1 MIKKML
7 KCSWLVI
14 ALCLGLTVFFGW
26 QLRTISIENTVRM
39 YMPQSSES
47 YQRMLKAEEDFGS
60 MMVLGISLETSGETI
75 LEPEYIQ
82 IVQNITDQISGA
94 DGGSG
99 VDYVESIDSISNMD
113 FIVGEE
119 GSLKASSML
128 GDDYTGSAEDMAN
141 IKQRLI
147 DWQEMY
153 NRVIITD
160 DGKTT
165 QLMIT
170 LKPKDEN
177 GDMLNSKKQ
186 MAALHEIQRI
196 CEEAVKDSDLEVRYF
211 GDPVLSDD
219 GYKFM
224 VSDLLVL
231 IPFVALVVL
240 LSLYFSFHTF
250 SGTILPLIT
259 VLMST
264 IWSVGIMC
272 MLHITFTIIGSVIPV
287 CLVACGSA
295 YGIHVLTH
303 YYIALDKVTGE
314 MTKEKHADAIVYGLK
329 DVWVA
334 VALAGITTVAGFI
347 SNITSPIMPLKSF
360 SVFAAAGVVFSLILS
375 MTLIP
380 CLLYVTPIKSVGKH
394 RKSKTRLSTKIK
406 LELAKQLQRR
416 RGKTSDEATSSTL
429 YSIYHFFSGTK
440 PRLVVST
447 LVVVVAALVGFKML
461 IVDTALVNYF
471 PPDSK
476 FRQDITY
483 VDEHLAGSNT
493 LYLIV
498 SGEEKAADANAVA
511 ADSSAD
517 SIASDFDFTPA
528 ETAETPA
535 ENAADSIASD
545 FDFTPSET
553 ENVESV
559 ADSIASDFDFS
570 AGDVGTADSVADAIE
585 GDFDFGGATD
595 DFGFGADAAEES
607 VATADEGAKEYYM
620 LTNPEILK
628 AVDGLQEYLIARH
641 PGIGKVVSFT
651 TFIKRMNQVM
661 HVPDLNSAAVSD
673 GYVDPNVVYA
683 EKLASTIT
691 VQQGLEMLHSAYS
704 AAGGNKA
711 TVEQIVSELEKQ
723 LNFNGIDYYEV
734 PYDVAKY
741 PVASRDELGDLVTQ
755 YLYLLSSEQIQ
766 RFANN
771 MTMPTAI
778 RTQVQLRTHSTD
790 DTEAIIRDAQNYA
803 AIHFPKGYK
812 LEATGNGEME
822 YMMTKMVV
830 DSQTVSIALSLLM
843 VFIIISLSFRSPL
856 AGIIGAI
863 PLGLTILLNFMT
875 MGYAG
880 IALDLCTSI
889 IASVAIGVGIDYT
902 IHFMETYRAQRALT
916 DDLEEVT
923 KRTFKTSGK
932 GIITNAIAVGLGFC
946 VLLFSKFIILRYIGA
961 LVAVVMFT
969 SSALSMTIIP
979 GLLNAFDPK
988 FMWSKEQK
996 EAYKKTLSEAGES
1009 DEDDD
1014 EDEKPEVPE
1023 VKDVPEV
1030 KE

>member
-1 MIKKML
+1 MAEKSKGFSHKALKNHLRRIEMIKKML

-14 ALCLGLTVFFGW
+14 ALSLVITAFFGW

-60 MMVLGISLETSGETI
+60 MMVLGISLETSGESIVT
-75 LEPEYIQ
+75 PEYIG
-82 IVQNITDQISGA
+82 IVQEITDKIES
-94 DGGSG
+94 
-99 VDYVESIDSISNMD
+99 VPYVESIDSLSNIK
-113 FIVGEE
+113 FIQGEN
-119 GSLKASSML
+119 GGLQASSL
-128 GDDYTGSAEDMAN
+128 IGGDDYTGSAEDIEN

-147 DWQEMY
+147 DWQEMF

-165 QLMIT
+165 QMMIT
-170 LKPKDEN
+170 LEPKDEN
-177 GDMLNSKKQ
+177 GNMLNSKRQ
-186 MAALHEIQRI
+186 MSSLHEIQKI
-196 CEEAVKDSDLEVRYF
+196 CEEAVKGHEELEVRYF

-219 GYKFM
+219 GYNFM
-224 VSDLLVL
+224 ISDLLVL
-231 IPFVALVVL
+231 IPVVALVVL

-259 VLMST
+259 VLMAT

-303 YYIALDKVTGE
+303 YYIALDAFTGE
-314 MTKEKHADAIVYGLK
+314 LTKEKHADIIAEGLK

-334 VALAGITTVAGFI
+334 VVLAGVTTVAGFI

-360 SVFAAAGVVFSLILS
+360 SVFAAAGVVFSLLLS

-380 CLLYVTPIKSVGKH
+380 CLLYVTPINAVGKH
-394 RKSKTRLSTKIK
+394 RKNKNRLTTRIK
-406 LELAKQLQRR
+406 LRIEKQLKRQG
-416 RGKTSDEATSSTL
+416 GKTSEEATSSTL
-429 YSIYHFFSGTK
+429 YSIYHFFSGTR
-440 PRLVVST
+440 PRLIVST
-447 LVVVVAALVGFKML
+447 AVVLVAAIVGFKML
-461 IVDTALVNYF
+461 VVDTALVNYF

-493 LYLIV
+493 LYFIV
-498 SGEEKAADANAVA
+498 SGEELTEEEIAEKNVA
-511 ADSSAD
+511 QETSAD
-517 SIASDFDFTPA
+517 TSDFDFGDSA
-528 ETAETPA
+528 ESDFSFDDSSSEVAS
-535 ENAADSIASD
+535 ADSSDDFSFDASD
-545 FDFTPSET
+545 DFSF
-553 ENVESV
+553 ESTDSTDDFSF
-559 ADSIASDFDFS
+559 DSIGSD
-570 AGDVGTADSVADAIE
+570 DAQE
-585 GDFDFGGATD
+585 FDFGESTEVAQ
-595 DFGFGADAAEES
+595 AEPQ
-607 VATADEGAKEYYM
+607 KQYHM
-620 LTNPEILK
+620 LTNPEILM
-628 AVDGLQEYLIARH
+628 AVDGMQDYLRARH
-641 PGIGKVVSFT
+641 PGIGKIVSFT

-661 HVPDLNSAAVSD
+661 NAPTDDLSEPA
-673 GYVDPNVVYA
+673 
-683 EKLASTIT
+683 TIQQIMEMFHRAYT
-691 VQQGLEMLHSAYS
+691 V
-704 AAGGNKA
+704 AGGKHA
-711 TVEQIVSELEKQ
+711 SVEQIVTELEKQ
-723 LNFNGIDYYEV
+723 LNFNGAAYYEI

-741 PVASRDELGDLVTQ
+741 PVATREELGDLVTQ
-755 YLYLLSSEQIQ
+755 YLYLLASDQIQ

-790 DTEAIIRDAQNYA
+790 DTAAIIADAQHYA
-803 AIHFPKGYK
+803 ETHFPAGYK

-830 DSQTVSIALSLLM
+830 DSQTTSIILSLVM
-843 VFIIISLSFRSPL
+843 VFVIISLSFKSPW

-875 MGYAG
+875 MGFAG

-902 IHFMETYRAQRALT
+902 IHFMETYRAERALT

-923 KRTFKTSGK
+923 KKTFKTSGK

-979 GLLNAFDPK
+979 GILNAFDPK

-996 EAYKKTLSEAGES
+996 EEYKAKLAEKSE
-1009 DEDDD
+1009 
-1014 EDEKPEVPE
+1014 
-1023 VKDVPEV
+1023 
-1030 KE
+1030 

>member
-7 KCSWLVI
+7 KCSPLIIAVSLVI
-14 ALCLGLTVFFGW
+14 TAFFTW
-26 QLRTISIENTVRM
+26 QLRTIAIENTVRM

-60 MMVLGISLETSGETI
+60 MMVLGISLETQGESIIT
-75 LEPEYIQ
+75 PEYIQ
-82 IVQNITDQISGA
+82 IVQTITDQIGGVPYVENIDSLSNIDFVVGE
-94 DGGSG
+94 DGG
-99 VDYVESIDSISNMD
+99 
-113 FIVGEE
+113 
-119 GSLKASSML
+119 LKASSL
-128 GDDYTGSAEDMAN
+128 IGGDDYTGSPEEMEQ
-141 IKQRLI
+141 IKEKLI

-165 QLMIT
+165 QMMIT
-170 LKPKDEN
+170 LEPKDEN
-177 GDMLNSKKQ
+177 GNMLNSKRQ
-186 MAALHEIQRI
+186 MASLHEIQKI
-196 CEEAVKDSDLEVRYF
+196 CEEAVAGSDLEVRYF

-219 GYKFM
+219 GYNFM
-224 VSDLLVL
+224 ISDLLVL

-240 LSLYFSFHTF
+240 LSLYFSFHTW
-250 SGTILPLIT
+250 SGTLLPLIT
-259 VLMST
+259 VLMAT

-272 MLHITFTIIGSVIPV
+272 MLGITFTIIGSVIPV

-303 YYIALDKVTGE
+303 YYIGIDRIEGE
-314 MTKEKHADAIVYGLK
+314 ITKEKHAEAIEYGLK

-334 VALAGITTVAGFI
+334 VVLAGVTTVAGFI

-360 SVFAAAGVVFSLILS
+360 SVFAAAGVVFSLVLS

-380 CLLYVTPIKSVGKH
+380 CLLYVTPINVVGKH
-394 RKSKTRLSTKIK
+394 WRNKDRISTKIK
-406 LELAKQLQRR
+406 MRLEKQLKRQG
-416 RGKTSDEATSSTL
+416 GKTSEEATSSTL

-440 PRLVVST
+440 PRLIVST
-447 LVVVVAALVGFKML
+447 AILIVVAIIGFRMLV
-461 IVDTALVNYF
+461 VDTALVNYF

-498 SGEEKAADANAVA
+498 SGNEKEPSALSSDAS
-511 ADSSAD
+511 DSTASE
-517 SIASDFDFTPA
+517 IASDFDFG
-528 ETAETPA
+528 
-535 ENAADSIASD
+535 D
-545 FDFTPSET
+545 FGGGT
-553 ENVESV
+553 SV
-559 ADSIASDFDFS
+559 ADSIES
-570 AGDVGTADSVADAIE
+570 
-585 GDFDFGGATD
+585 DFDFGGAGDDFGFGAATD
-595 DFGFGADAAEES
+595 DFGFGTDSTGGAADAANE
-607 VATADEGAKEYYM
+607 APKEYYM

-628 AVDGLQEYLIARH
+628 AVDGMQEYLLAH
-641 PGIGKVVSFT
+641 HDGIGKMVSFT

-661 HVPDLNSAAVSD
+661 NVPDSTEGIMSETVS
-673 GYVDPNVVYA
+673 
-683 EKLASTIT
+683 
-691 VQQGLEMLHSAYS
+691 VQQMLERLHSAYS
-704 AAGGNKA
+704 AAGGKKA
-711 TVEQIVSELEKQ
+711 TVEKFVSELEKQ
-723 LNFNGIDYYEV
+723 LNFNGIDYYEI

-741 PVASRDELGDLVTQ
+741 PVASREELGDLVTQ
-755 YLYLLSSEQIQ
+755 YLYLLSSDQIQ

-790 DTEAIIRDAQNYA
+790 DTAKIIADAKAYA
-803 AIHFPKGYK
+803 AKYFPEGYT

-822 YMMTKMVV
+822 YTMTKMVV
-830 DSQTVSIALSLLM
+830 DSQTTSIILSLVM
-843 VFIIISLSFRSPL
+843 VFLIISLSFKSPW

-863 PLGLTILLNFMT
+863 PLGLTILLNFMV

-902 IHFMETYRAQRALT
+902 IHFMETYKAQRALT

-946 VLLFSKFIILRYIGA
+946 VLLFSRFIILRYIGA

-969 SSALSMTIIP
+969 SSTLAMTVIP

-996 EAYKKTLSEAGES
+996 EAYK
-1009 DEDDD
+1009 
-1014 EDEKPEVPE
+1014 EKLNTEN
-1023 VKDVPEV
+1023 
-1030 KE
+1030 

>member
-7 KCSWLVI
+7 KCSWLII
-14 ALCLGLTVFFGW
+14 AASLAITAFFGW
-26 QLRTISIENTVRM
+26 QLRKISIENTVRM

-47 YQRMLKAEEDFGS
+47 YQRMLKAEEDYGS

-75 LEPEYIQ
+75 LTPEYIR
-82 IVQNITDQISGA
+82 IVQDVTEKIENVA
-94 DGGSG
+94 
-99 VDYVESIDSISNMD
+99 YVESIDSIANMD

-119 GSLKASSML
+119 GSLKASGIL
-128 GDDYTGSAEDMAN
+128 GEDYSGSAEDMAA
-141 IKQRLI
+141 IKQRLV

-170 LKPKDEN
+170 LEPKDEN

-186 MAALHEIQRI
+186 MKALHDIQAI
-196 CEEAVKDSDLEVRYF
+196 CEEALEGSDLEVRYF
-211 GDPVLSDD
+211 GDPVLSDN
-219 GYKFM
+219 GYTFM
-224 VSDLLVL
+224 VSDLLIL

-240 LSLYFSFHTF
+240 LSLYFSFHTW
-250 SGTILPLIT
+250 SGTLLPLIT
-259 VLMST
+259 VLMAT

-272 MLHITFTIIGSVIPV
+272 MLNITFTIIGSVIPV

-303 YYIALDKVTGE
+303 YYIGLDKINGE
-314 MTKEKHADAIVYGLK
+314 INKENHADAIEYGLK

-334 VALAGITTVAGFI
+334 VLLAGVTTVAGFI

-360 SVFAAAGVVFSLILS
+360 SVFAAAGVVFSLLLS
-375 MTLIP
+375 MTFIP
-380 CLLYVTPIKSVGKH
+380 AMLYVTPISKVGKH
-394 RKSKTRLSTKIK
+394 WRNKSHLTAKIRMRL
-406 LELAKQLQRR
+406 EKQLKRQG
-416 RGKTSDEATSSTL
+416 GKTSAEATTNTL
-429 YSIYHFFSGTK
+429 YTIYHFFSGTK
-440 PRLVVST
+440 PRLIVST
-447 LVVVVAALVGFKML
+447 LVLLLVAGIGFKML

-476 FRQDITY
+476 FRTDISY

-498 SGEEKAADANAVA
+498 SGEEKEASEVSAEENSVADAV
-511 ADSSAD
+511 S
-517 SIASDFDFTPA
+517 SDFDFGT
-528 ETAETPA
+528 
-535 ENAADSIASD
+535 
-545 FDFTPSET
+545 T
-553 ENVESV
+553 ENNV
-559 ADSIASDFDFS
+559 AD
-570 AGDVGTADSVADAIE
+570 TVAD
-585 GDFDFGGATD
+585 DFDFGPSDAQTDDFGFGEAQGATD
-595 DFGFGADAAEES
+595 DFGFGTGTSSETAETQE
-607 VATADEGAKEYYM
+607 EPKQYYM

-628 AVDGLQEYLIARH
+628 AVDGMQEYLLSRH
-641 PGIGKVVSFT
+641 EGIGKMVSFT

-661 HVPDLNSAAVSD
+661 NSPVPGD
-673 GYVDPNVVYA
+673 
-683 EKLASTIT
+683 EKLSQTITIEEGLNMLHKAYTQAGGDKANVSTIVT
-691 VQQGLEMLHSAYS
+691 
-704 AAGGNKA
+704 
-711 TVEQIVSELEKQ
+711 ELEKQ
-723 LNFNGIDYYEV
+723 LNFNGLDYYEV

-741 PVASRDELGDLVTQ
+741 PVDTREQLGDLVTQ

-790 DTEAIIRDAQNYA
+790 DTAAIIKDAQAYA
-803 AIHFPKGYK
+803 AKHFPKGYK
-812 LEATGNGEME
+812 IEATGNGEME
-822 YMMTKMVV
+822 YTMTKMVV
-830 DSQTVSIALSLLM
+830 DSQTTSILLSLAM
-843 VFIIISLSFRSPL
+843 VFIIISLSFRSVW

-863 PLGLTILLNFMT
+863 PLGLTILLNFMV

-889 IASVAIGVGIDYT
+889 IESVAIGVGIDYT

-923 KRTFKTSGK
+923 KNTFKTSGK
-932 GIITNAIAVGLGFC
+932 GILTNAIAVGLGFC
-946 VLLFSKFIILRYIGA
+946 VLLFSRFIILRYIGA

-969 SSALSMTIIP
+969 SSTLAMTVIP

-996 EAYKKTLSEAGES
+996 EAYSKKLAE
-1009 DEDDD
+1009 
-1014 EDEKPEVPE
+1014 EK
-1023 VKDVPEV
+1023 
-1030 KE
+1030 

>member
-7 KCSWLVI
+7 KCSPLIIAVSLVI
-14 ALCLGLTVFFGW
+14 TAFFTW
-26 QLRTISIENTVRM
+26 QLRTIAIENTVRM

-60 MMVLGISLETSGETI
+60 MMVLGISLETHGDTI
-75 LEPEYIQ
+75 IKPEYIK
-82 IVQNITDQISGA
+82 IVQEITEQVDGVPYVENIDSLSNIDFVVGE
-94 DGGSG
+94 DGG
-99 VDYVESIDSISNMD
+99 
-113 FIVGEE
+113 
-119 GSLKASSML
+119 LKASSL
-128 GDDYTGSAEDMAN
+128 IGGDDYTGSPEEMEQ
-141 IKQRLI
+141 IKEKLI

-165 QLMIT
+165 QMMIT
-170 LKPKDEN
+170 LEPKDEN
-177 GDMLNSKKQ
+177 GDMLNSKRQ
-186 MAALHEIQRI
+186 MASLHEIQKI
-196 CEEAVKDSDLEVRYF
+196 CEEAVAGSDLEVRYF

-219 GYKFM
+219 GYNFM
-224 VSDLLVL
+224 ISDLLVL

-240 LSLYFSFHTF
+240 LSLYFSFHTW
-250 SGTILPLIT
+250 SGTLLPLIT
-259 VLMST
+259 VLMAT

-272 MLHITFTIIGSVIPV
+272 MLGITFTIIGSVIPV

-303 YYIALDKVTGE
+303 YYIGIDRIEGE
-314 MTKEKHADAIVYGLK
+314 ITKEKHAEAIEYGLK

-334 VALAGITTVAGFI
+334 VVLAGVTTVAGFI

-360 SVFAAAGVVFSLILS
+360 SVFAAAGVVFSLVLS

-380 CLLYVTPIKSVGKH
+380 CLLYVTPINVVGKH
-394 RKSKTRLSTKIK
+394 WRNKNRLSTKIK
-406 LELAKQLQRR
+406 MKLEKQLKRQG
-416 RGKTSDEATSSTL
+416 GKTSEEATSSTL

-440 PRLVVST
+440 PRLIVST
-447 LVVVVAALVGFKML
+447 AVLVVAAIVGFKML
-461 IVDTALVNYF
+461 VVDTALVNYF

-476 FRQDITY
+476 FRQDISY

-498 SGEEKAADANAVA
+498 SGEEKEVSETTGEAGESVADVV
-511 ADSSAD
+511 S
-517 SIASDFDFTPA
+517 SDFDFG
-528 ETAETPA
+528 
-535 ENAADSIASD
+535 D
-545 FDFTPSET
+545 FGSGTSVANT
-553 ENVESV
+553 VES
-559 ADSIASDFDFS
+559 
-570 AGDVGTADSVADAIE
+570 
-585 GDFDFGGATD
+585 DFDFGGADDFGFGEASGSTD
-595 DFGFGADAAEES
+595 DFGFGTDASSETASAESAE
-607 VATADEGAKEYYM
+607 APKEYNM

-628 AVDGLQEYLIARH
+628 AVDGMQDYLLSRH
-641 PGIGKVVSFT
+641 EGIGKMVSFT

-661 HVPDLNSAAVSD
+661 NAPSSND
-673 GYVDPNVVYA
+673 GILSETV
-683 EKLASTIT
+683 T
-691 VQQGLEMLHSAYS
+691 VQQMLERLHSAYTD
-704 AAGGNKA
+704 AGGKKA

-723 LNFNGIDYYEV
+723 LNFNGIDYYEI

-741 PVASRDELGDLVTQ
+741 PVASREELGDLVTQ

-790 DTEAIIRDAQNYA
+790 DTAAIIADAQAYA
-803 AIHFPKGYK
+803 EKYFPAGYK

-830 DSQTVSIALSLLM
+830 DSQTTSIVLSLLM
-843 VFIIISLSFRSPL
+843 VFLIISISFKSPW

-875 MGYAG
+875 MGYTG

-902 IHFMETYRAQRALT
+902 IHFMETYKAQRALT

-923 KRTFKTSGK
+923 KNTFKTSGR
-932 GIITNAIAVGLGFC
+932 GILTNAIAVGLGFC
-946 VLLFSKFIILRYIGA
+946 VLLFSRFIILRYIGA

-996 EAYKKTLSEAGES
+996 EAYKEKLAGS
-1009 DEDDD
+1009 N
-1014 EDEKPEVPE
+1014 
-1023 VKDVPEV
+1023 
-1030 KE
+1030 

>member
-14 ALCLGLTVFFGW
+14 ILSLVITAFFGW

-60 MMVLGISLETSGETI
+60 MMVLGISLETSGDTI
-75 LEPEYIQ
+75 VTPEYIK
-82 IVQNITDQISGA
+82 IVQEITEKI
-94 DGGSG
+94 GS
-99 VDYVESIDSISNMD
+99 VPYVENIDSIANID
-113 FIVGEE
+113 FIE
-119 GSLKASSML
+119 GVNGGLSAASLIGGDNYAGSS
-128 GDDYTGSAEDMAN
+128 EDMAL
-141 IKQRLI
+141 IKQRLV

-165 QLMIT
+165 QMMIT
-170 LKPKDEN
+170 LEPKDEN
-177 GDMLNSKKQ
+177 GNMLNSKRQ
-186 MAALHEIQRI
+186 MSSLHEIQKI
-196 CEEAVKDSDLEVRYF
+196 CEEAVKGSDLEVRYF

-219 GYKFM
+219 GYNFM
-224 VSDLLVL
+224 ISDLLIL

-259 VLMST
+259 VLMAT

-303 YYIALDKVTGE
+303 YYIALDKFSGE
-314 MTKEKHADAIVYGLK
+314 LTKEKHADIIVEGLK

-334 VALAGITTVAGFI
+334 VVLAGITTVAGFI
-347 SNITSPIMPLKSF
+347 SNVTSPIMPLKSF
-360 SVFAAAGVVFSLILS
+360 SVFAAAGVVFSLLLS

-380 CLLYVTPIKSVGKH
+380 CLLYVTPISAVGKH
-394 RKSKTRLSTKIK
+394 RNNKNRLSTRIK
-406 LELAKQLQRR
+406 LRIEKQLKRQG
-416 RGKTSDEATSSTL
+416 GKSSEEATSSTL

-440 PRLVVST
+440 PRLIVST
-447 LVVVVAALVGFKML
+447 AVVLVAAIVGFKML

-476 FRQDITY
+476 FRQDISY

-493 LYLIV
+493 LYFVV
-498 SGEEKAADANAVA
+498 SGEELTEEELAAKKELEEAAASAEINEVA
-511 ADSSAD
+511 SEDGFDFSFSDMSFDSEEGSESSGADDFSFDDMSFDSSAEGE
-517 SIASDFDFTPA
+517 DFDF
-528 ETAETPA
+528 
-535 ENAADSIASD
+535 DFASD
-545 FDFTPSET
+545 TEFSTESET
-553 ENVESV
+553 EEVVEQ
-559 ADSIASDFDFS
+559 
-570 AGDVGTADSVADAIE
+570 
-585 GDFDFGGATD
+585 
-595 DFGFGADAAEES
+595 
-607 VATADEGAKEYYM
+607 KQYHM
-620 LTNPEILK
+620 LTNPEILV
-628 AVDGLQEYLIARH
+628 AVDGMQEYLLSRH
-641 PGIGKVVSFT
+641 SGIGKIVSFT

-661 HVPDLNSAAVSD
+661 NA
-673 GYVDPNVVYA
+673 PNGDDFSEPLTTQIVL
-683 EKLASTIT
+683 EK
-691 VQQGLEMLHSAYS
+691 LHSAYT
-704 AAGGNKA
+704 AAGGKKA
-711 TVEQIVSELEKQ
+711 TVEQIVTELEKQ
-723 LNFNGIDYYEV
+723 LNFGGIDYYEI
-734 PYDVAKY
+734 PYDVSKY
-741 PVASRDELGDLVTQ
+741 PVASREELGDLVSQ
-755 YLYLLSSEQIQ
+755 YLLLLSSEQIK

-771 MTMPTAI
+771 MTLPTSI

-790 DTEAIIRDAQNYA
+790 DTAAIIADAQAYA
-803 AIHFPKGYK
+803 EKYFPKGYK

-830 DSQTVSIALSLLM
+830 DSQTTSIILSLVM
-843 VFIIISLSFRSPL
+843 VFVIISLSFKSPW

-875 MGYAG
+875 MGFAG

-902 IHFMETYRAQRALT
+902 IHFMETYRAERALT

-923 KRTFKTSGK
+923 KKTFKTSGK
-932 GIITNAIAVGLGFC
+932 GIVTNAIAVGLGFC

-969 SSALSMTIIP
+969 SSALSMTVIP

-996 EAYKKTLSEAGES
+996 EAYKAKLAEKSE
-1009 DEDDD
+1009 
-1014 EDEKPEVPE
+1014 
-1023 VKDVPEV
+1023 
-1030 KE
+1030 

>member
-7 KCSWLVI
+7 KCSPLIIAVSLVI
-14 ALCLGLTVFFGW
+14 TAFFTW
-26 QLRTISIENTVRM
+26 QLRTIAIENTVRM

-60 MMVLGISLETSGETI
+60 MMVLGISLETQGESIIT
-75 LEPEYIQ
+75 PEYIQ
-82 IVQNITDQISGA
+82 IVQTITDQIGGVPYVENIDSLSNIDFVVGE
-94 DGGSG
+94 DGG
-99 VDYVESIDSISNMD
+99 
-113 FIVGEE
+113 
-119 GSLKASSML
+119 LKASSL
-128 GDDYTGSAEDMAN
+128 IGGDDYTGSPEEMEQ
-141 IKQRLI
+141 IKEKLI

-165 QLMIT
+165 QMMIT
-170 LKPKDEN
+170 LEPKDEN
-177 GDMLNSKKQ
+177 GNMLNSKRQ
-186 MAALHEIQRI
+186 MASLHEIQKI
-196 CEEAVKDSDLEVRYF
+196 CEEAVAGSDLEVRYF

-219 GYKFM
+219 GYNFM
-224 VSDLLVL
+224 ISDLLVL

-240 LSLYFSFHTF
+240 LSLYFSFHTW
-250 SGTILPLIT
+250 SGTLLPLIT
-259 VLMST
+259 VLMAT

-272 MLHITFTIIGSVIPV
+272 MLGITFTIIGSVIPV

-303 YYIALDKVTGE
+303 YYIGIDRIEGE
-314 MTKEKHADAIVYGLK
+314 ITKEKHAEAIEYGLK

-334 VALAGITTVAGFI
+334 VVLAGVTTVAGFI

-360 SVFAAAGVVFSLILS
+360 SVFAAAGVVFSLVLS

-380 CLLYVTPIKSVGKH
+380 CLLYVTPINVVGKH
-394 RKSKTRLSTKIK
+394 WRNKDRISTKIK
-406 LELAKQLQRR
+406 MRLEKQLKRQG
-416 RGKTSDEATSSTL
+416 GKTSEEATSSTL

-440 PRLVVST
+440 PRLIVST
-447 LVVVVAALVGFKML
+447 AILIVVAIIGFRMLV
-461 IVDTALVNYF
+461 VDTALVNYF

-498 SGEEKAADANAVA
+498 SGNEKEPSALSSDAS
-511 ADSSAD
+511 DSTASE
-517 SIASDFDFTPA
+517 IASDFDFG
-528 ETAETPA
+528 
-535 ENAADSIASD
+535 D
-545 FDFTPSET
+545 FGGGT
-553 ENVESV
+553 SV
-559 ADSIASDFDFS
+559 ADSIES
-570 AGDVGTADSVADAIE
+570 
-585 GDFDFGGATD
+585 DFDFGGAGDDFGFGAATD
-595 DFGFGADAAEES
+595 DFGFGTDSTGGAADAANE
-607 VATADEGAKEYYM
+607 APKEYYM

-628 AVDGLQEYLIARH
+628 AVDGMQEYLLAH
-641 PGIGKVVSFT
+641 HDGIGKMVSFT

-661 HVPDLNSAAVSD
+661 NVPDSTEGIMSETVS
-673 GYVDPNVVYA
+673 
-683 EKLASTIT
+683 
-691 VQQGLEMLHSAYS
+691 VQQMLERLHSAYS
-704 AAGGNKA
+704 AAGGKKA
-711 TVEQIVSELEKQ
+711 TVEKFVSELEKQ
-723 LNFNGIDYYEV
+723 LNFNGIDYYEI

-741 PVASRDELGDLVTQ
+741 PVASREELGDLVTQ
-755 YLYLLSSEQIQ
+755 YLYLLSSDQIQ

-790 DTEAIIRDAQNYA
+790 DTAKIIADAKAYA
-803 AIHFPKGYK
+803 AKYFPEGYT

-822 YMMTKMVV
+822 YTMTKMVV
-830 DSQTVSIALSLLM
+830 DSQTTSIILSLVM
-843 VFIIISLSFRSPL
+843 VFLIISLSFKSPW

-863 PLGLTILLNFMT
+863 PLGLTILLNFMV

-902 IHFMETYRAQRALT
+902 IHFMETYKAQRALT

-946 VLLFSKFIILRYIGA
+946 VLLFSRFIILRYIGA

-969 SSALSMTIIP
+969 SSTLAMTVIP

-996 EAYKKTLSEAGES
+996 EAYKEKLKTEN
-1009 DEDDD
+1009 
-1014 EDEKPEVPE
+1014 
-1023 VKDVPEV
+1023 
-1030 KE
+1030 